1 MIRVNIDMSDPTLQ
15 IVKNYH
21 QQTKHR
27 PGAYARSAGYM
38 DWANQPLPYRLYQ
51 GSEKINLPL
60 NPKINVISA
69 VNLFQSSTQAAE
81 IISLDSIA
89 RLLQNSLGLS
99 AWKSYNGTE
108 WALRINPSS
117 GNLHPTECYLLLPD
131 LLPASS
137 PEHESTLGTKSEH
150 KKAYSVHYN
159 PYINSLEKRALL
171 SDSDADFLNKKQGF
185 AVVLSSIAW
194 REAWK
199 YGERAYRYCQHDL
212 GHALAALTIAANLN
226 GWKVEILDDI
236 PNKKI
241 ASILGINQS
250 IYAEQE
256 KEYVDCICWVSSESS
271 NLEEVTTWLNNF
283 SNLIYQDQAN
293 KLSQSHQDWPIID
306 DVFNAGHQQSFCFIK
321 ENEPSL
327 LLLQDHTADISLLE
341 LSAEKIIQQRR
352 SAQSFDAVASVMP
365 VDRFISQLQKT
376 LPEQSIPFSVLP
388 QQAQVHLVLFVHNVQ
403 GLASGLYIWV
413 RNQRH
418 LSKLKSSMHANFEW
432 SQSVN
437 SQPLYLL
444 KKGDYRKI
452 AKALSCD
459 QDIAAESAYSL
470 GMLARFEDNLA
481 HSASQYPVLFWE
493 TGLIGQVLYLAAEC
507 DDLRATGIGCF
518 FDDLVHELLG
528 LKDLQWQSL
537 YHFTVGKQ
545 IDDARI
551 STKPAYFH
559 LQTLAE

>member
-1 MIRVNIDMSDPTLQ
+1 MSDSALK

-60 NPKINVISA
+60 NPKVLVSSA
-69 VNLFQSSTQAAE
+69 VNLFQSSTQAAD
-81 IISLDSIA
+81 IICLDSIA

-131 LLPASS
+131 LVPTSLPEMS
-137 PEHESTLGTKSEH
+137 STLATEQAH
-150 KKAYSVHYN
+150 KNAYSVHYN

-171 SDSDADFLNKKQGF
+171 SDSASDFLNKKQGF
-185 AVVLSSIAW
+185 AVLLTSIAW

-226 GWKVEILDDI
+226 GWKIEILDGI

-250 IYAEQE
+250 TYAEQE

-271 NLEEVTTWLNNF
+271 DLEEVTAWLNNF
-283 SNLIYQDQAN
+283 PDLIYQDQAN
-293 KLSQSHQDWPIID
+293 QLSQSHQNWPIIND
-306 DVFNAGHQQSFCFIK
+306 LFNVSHQQNFCFIK
-321 ENEPSL
+321 ENASFLSPLPE
-327 LLLQDHTADISLLE
+327 HAADASLLE

-352 SAQSFDAVASVMP
+352 SAQSFDAVASVMS
-365 VDRFISQLQKT
+365 VESFISQLQKT
-376 LPEQSIPFSVLP
+376 LAEQSIPFSVLP

-459 QDIAAESAYSL
+459 QDIAADSAYSL
-470 GMLARFEDNLA
+470 AMLARFEDNLA

-493 TGLIGQVLYLAAEC
+493 TGIIGQALYLAAEC
-507 DDLRATGIGCF
+507 DDLRGTGIGCF
-518 FDDLVHELLG
+518 FDDLVHDLLG
-528 LKDLQWQSL
+528 LKDQQWQSL
-537 YHFTVGKQ
+537 YHFTIGKQ
-545 IDDARI
+545 INDARI

-559 LQTLAE
+559 LQALAE